1 MISIKKNKKPDLKVC
16 KFMCDTKLDDK
27 LDKYELTKFL
37 NKHSVN
43 LIVGKPGSG
52 KTNLLYSLFKS
63 KQLLK
68 GIFDKIIIFQPVQS
82 QKSMKDNIFGKLP
95 DEQRFDE
102 LTLENLEDANDQ
114 LLEDGNN
121 CIIFD
126 DMGAYLKNGETKR
139 LFKEMVYNRR
149 HKHLTIFFLVQSWF
163 NVEKDLRKL
172 FTNIFIFKIS
182 KSELENIYDEV
193 IETPKEQILEISK
206 MVFDAPYNFLFINT
220 DSNKMFKNF
229 DEIIISKD

>member
-1 MISIKKNKKPDLKVC
+1 MITIKKNKKPDLKVC
-16 KFMCDTKLDDK
+16 KFMCDTKLDEK
-27 LDKYELTKFL
+27 LEKYELTKFL

-43 LIVGKPGSG
+43 LIVGKPASG
-52 KTNLLYSLFKS
+52 KTNLLYSFFKS
-63 KQLLK
+63 KDLLK
-68 GIFDKIIIFQPVQS
+68 GVFDKIIIFQPVQS

-102 LTLENLEDANDQ
+102 LTVENLQDANDQ
-114 LLEDGNN
+114 LLDDGNN

-149 HKHLTIFFLVQSWF
+149 HKHLTIFFLCQSWF

-172 FTNIFIFKIS
+172 FTSLFIFKIS

-229 DEIIISKD
+229 DEIIINK

>member
-37 NKHSVN
+37 NKHTVN
-43 LIVGKPGSG
+43 LIVGKPASG

-63 KQLLK
+63 KELLK

-95 DEQRFDE
+95 DEQRFEE
-102 LTLENLEDANDQ
+102 LTVENLQDANDQ
-114 LLEDGNN
+114 LIEDGNN

-229 DEIIISKD
+229 DEIIIKN